1 MSGGKRKGGEQSPP
15 EPQFAEIVKADG
27 TIIFRAEVPP
37 PRFRQLDAEAQ
48 SRIVSAVRLP
58 LAVSDEL
65 AAAAWRN
72 VHMVMFSLAHAI
84 EPRPDT
90 LKKSDWLKMK
100 KLAGELK
107 HLCARHVREQPE
119 TAEQDPCFDLIGRL
133 DHLENWSKRQSAM
146 SGRARGQPR
155 PNWLDG
161 ALEDFRLSFAHLFGV
176 EPTDAPKAPF
186 NRFVQAT
193 LRELSGIEIGN
204 DWLRDKRRKQG
215 GK

>member
-1 MSGGKRKGGEQSPP
+1 MTDDREAGGKAPAD
-15 EPQFAEIVKADG
+15 PQFVEITGADG
-27 TIIFRAEVPP
+27 KVIFRAALNP

-48 SRIVSAVRLP
+48 ARIVSEVRLH
-58 LAVSDEL
+58 LAVPETV

-72 VHMVMFSLAHAI
+72 VFMAMFPLAHAI

-90 LKKSDWLKMK
+90 FKKSDWLRMT
-100 KLAGELK
+100 KLAAELK
-107 HLCARHVREQPE
+107 NLCARHVREQPE